1 MSPRPTEPLTPRE
14 KLLIGGLGA
23 LTPLAANL
31 LVVDFA
37 SLQTAAFA
45 APALVGYLVKVSILF
60 SLGAFIAYLHDDERK
75 RFKLFQ
81 LGLGVPALA
90 VALLN
95 GRNVKTPQTASALE
109 GIGTIFERTAYAQ
122 EVTNDKGYRKFAL
135 QAPTGAKAF
144 WQGVTGRPTETIW
157 FVVAGSH
164 LKPEDA
170 KAQAA
175 QLRGKG
181 LAADVYLPYAEN
193 KYYAVV
199 VGANLTREDADTLR
213 RKVIGLGAPKDTY
226 LWTFPKK

>member
-1 MSPRPTEPLTPRE
+1 MSRRPAEPLTPRE

-45 APALVGYLVKVSILF
+45 PQALVGYFVKASLLF
-60 SLGAFIAYLHDDERK
+60 SLGGFIAYLHDDERK

-81 LGLGVPALA
+81 LGLGVPALV
-90 VALLN
+90 VAFLN
-95 GRNVKTPQTASALE
+95 GSNVKIPQTASVE
-109 GIGTIFERTAYAQ
+109 GIGTFFAHTAYAQ
-122 EVTNDKGYRKFAL
+122 EVTNEKSYKKFAL

-157 FVVAGSH
+157 FVVAGSYS
-164 LKPEDA
+164 KPENA

-175 QLRGKG
+175 QLEGKG

-193 KYYAVV
+193 KYYAIV

>member
-1 MSPRPTEPLTPRE
+1 MSPRPSAPLTARE
-14 KLLIGGLGA
+14 KVLIGGLGA

-31 LVVDFA
+31 FVVDFA

-45 APALVGYLVKVSILF
+45 PQALLGYLVKASLLF
-60 SLGAFIAYLHDDERK
+60 SLGGFIAYLHDDERK

-95 GRNVKTPQTASALE
+95 GRNVKIPQTASVE
-109 GIGTIFERTAYAQ
+109 GIGTIFGHTAFAQ
-122 EVTNDKGYRKFAL
+122 EVTNDKGFKKFAL
-135 QAPTGAKAF
+135 QAPTGAQAF
-144 WQGVTGRPTETIW
+144 WQGVTGRPSETIW

-170 KAQAA
+170 KAQAS
-175 QLRGKG
+175 QLRSKG

-199 VGANLTREDADTLR
+199 VGGNLTRQDAESLR
-213 RKVIGLGAPKDTY
+213 RKVISLGAPKDTY